1 MDEEVITALHAERA
15 RAYDAA
21 RPEDVAKVH
30 GRGRLTARER
40 IDAVIDPGSFVET
53 GVLAGADGEAA
64 GGLVAGL
71 GTLHGKTIAI
81 SSYDYTVWGGTQ
93 TGINH
98 SKIDRIMDLAIRHRF
113 PFVCFADGGGARAQG
128 LRSAG
133 FFGAAM
139 ANEVGTFDG
148 MALMSGW
155 VPTVAVVSGRSFAGN
170 ASIAGMSDVVFATRG
185 SAIGIGGPPLVE
197 AALGISVTPEELASS
212 EMQEEIGGADLL
224 IDSDAEGAELVRR
237 YLSYFLVARTDGLSS
252 PTHDTIRS
260 IVPDNRRGVY
270 DMRKIVHAL
279 ADDASVLELRPNWAR
294 AAITALARMGGH
306 AVAVIANQP
315 MSKIAG
321 AIDAEAADKLAR
333 FIQLADAFDLPIVSL
348 MDNPGFMLGPA
359 AERAGI
365 ARHHARPLMAQVHR
379 TVPLFLVHIRKAYG
393 LGPMA
398 MGGMF
403 QPTDLRIAWPTVE
416 AGGMA
421 LEGAAA
427 LIQRREQR
435 DEGAAPSD
443 REQRDALA
451 AQIREGSL
459 ALSAA
464 RRYAYDE
471 VIDPAETRERIVRM
485 LDLLPPPPRAHRQEA
500 LRRHVVAVTVVTEH
514 APDRRM
520 RCATSGDGSSCS
532 NDEPGTSGLQ
542 TRAHLAA
549 GAPQLD
555 PRSGVSHVLLIRD

>member
-1 MDEEVITALHAERA
+1 MDDEVIEQLQAERA
-15 RAYDAA
+15 LAYDDA
-21 RPEDVAKVH
+21 RPEAVAKVH
-30 GRGRLTARER
+30 DRGRLTARER

-53 GVLAGADGEAA
+53 GVLAGPEDEPA

-71 GTLHGKTIAI
+71 GTLYGRTIAI

-139 ANEVGTFDG
+139 VNEVGTFDG

-155 VPTVAVVSGRSFAGN
+155 VPTVSVVSGRSFAGN

-197 AALGISVTPEELASS
+197 AALGIAMTPEELAPS

-224 IDSDAEGAELVRR
+224 IDTDAEGAELVRH
-237 YLSYFLVARTDGLSS
+237 YLAYFLVDRTDGTPS
-252 PTHDTIRS
+252 PTHDSIRS

-270 DMRKIVHAL
+270 DMRRVIAAL
-279 ADDASVLELRPNWAR
+279 ADADSVFELRPNWAK
-294 AAITALARMGGH
+294 AAITSLVRMGGH

-315 MSKIAG
+315 MSNIAG
-321 AIDAEAADKLAR
+321 AIDSDAADKLAR
-333 FIQLADAFDLPIVSL
+333 FISLADAYDLPILSL
-348 MDNPGFMLGPA
+348 MDNPGFMLGPK
-359 AERAGI
+359 AERGGI
-365 ARHHARPLMAQVHR
+365 ARHHARPLLAQVHR
-379 TVPLFLVHIRKAYG
+379 TVPLFLVHVRKAYG

-403 QPTDLRIAWPTVE
+403 QPTDLRLAWPTVE

-427 LIQRREQR
+427 LIQRREGSDGGR
-435 DEGAAPSD
+435 DE
-443 REQRDALA
+443 RDELA
-451 AQIREGSL
+451 AKMREGSL
-459 ALSAA
+459 AVSAA

-485 LDLLPPPPRAHRQEA
+485 LDLLPAPP
-500 LRRHVVAVTVVTEH
+500 
-514 APDRRM
+514 
-520 RCATSGDGSSCS
+520 
-532 NDEPGTSGLQ
+532 
-542 TRAHLAA
+542 TRTAKKHYV
-549 GAPQLD
+549 D
-555 PRSGVSHVLLIRD
+555 TW

>member
-1 MDEEVITALHAERA
+1 VDDEVIEQLQAERA
-15 RAYDAA
+15 RAYDDA
-21 RPEDVAKVH
+21 RPEAVAKVH

-53 GVLAGADGEAA
+53 GVLAGPEDEPA

-71 GTLHGKTIAI
+71 GTLYGTTIAI

-98 SKIDRIMDLAIRHRF
+98 SKIDRVMDLAIRHRF

-139 ANEVGTFDG
+139 VNEVGTFDG

-197 AALGISVTPEELASS
+197 AALGIALTPEELAPS

-237 YLSYFLVARTDGLSS
+237 YLAYFLVERTDGAPS
-252 PTHDTIRS
+252 PTHDSIRS

-270 DMRKIVHAL
+270 DMRRVIGAL
-279 ADDASVLELRPNWAR
+279 ADADSVFELRPNWAK
-294 AAITALARMGGH
+294 AAITSLVRMGGH

-315 MSKIAG
+315 MSNIAG
-321 AIDAEAADKLAR
+321 AIDSDAADKLAR
-333 FIQLADAFDLPIVSL
+333 FISLADAYDLPIVSL
-348 MDNPGFMLGPA
+348 MDNPGFMLGPK
-359 AERAGI
+359 AERGGI
-365 ARHHARPLMAQVHR
+365 ARHHARPLLAQVHR
-379 TVPLFLVHIRKAYG
+379 TVPLFLVHVRKAYG

-403 QPTDLRIAWPTVE
+403 QPTDLRLAWPTVE

-427 LIQRREQR
+427 LIQRREGSEGGR
-435 DEGAAPSD
+435 DE
-443 REQRDALA
+443 RDELA
-451 AQIREGSL
+451 AQMRAGSL
-459 ALSAA
+459 AVSAA

-485 LDLLPPPPRAHRQEA
+485 LDLLPAPPAR
-500 LRRHVVAVTVVTEH
+500 TVKKHYVDTW
-514 APDRRM
+514 
-520 RCATSGDGSSCS
+520 
-532 NDEPGTSGLQ
+532 
-542 TRAHLAA
+542 
-549 GAPQLD
+549 
-555 PRSGVSHVLLIRD
+555 

>member
-1 MDEEVITALHAERA
+1 MDEEAIAALRAERA

-21 RPEDVAKVH
+21 RPEEVAKVH
-30 GRGRLTARER
+30 ERGRLTARER

-197 AALGISVTPEELASS
+197 AALGISVTPEELAAIGDAGGDRRRGPAHRIRRRGGRSCGATSRTSS
-212 EMQEEIGGADLL
+212 WSSAD
-224 IDSDAEGAELVRR
+224 G
-237 YLSYFLVARTDGLSS
+237 TPS

-260 IVPDNRRGVY
+260 IVPDNRRGIY
-270 DMRKIVHAL
+270 DMRKVVHAL
-279 ADDASVLELRPNWAR
+279 ADDASVLELRPNWAQ

-315 MSKIAG
+315 LSKIAG
-321 AIDAEAADKLAR
+321 AIDADAADKLAR

-451 AQIREGSL
+451 AQMREGSL

-464 RRYAYDE
+464 RRFAYDE

-485 LDLLPPPPRAHRQEA
+485 LDLLPRPPA
-500 LRRHVVAVTVVTEH
+500 
-514 APDRRM
+514 
-520 RCATSGDGSSCS
+520 
-532 NDEPGTSGLQ
+532 
-542 TRAHLAA
+542 
-549 GAPQLD
+549 
-555 PRSGVSHVLLIRD
+555 RSAKKHYVDTW